1 MTARERALKEF
12 RKRWK
17 KDAESD
23 GEELPISQQL
33 ENAWKLGWEAL
44 AKELKEW
51 VAAEIQ
57 EWLKDGNSKKYAA
70 VNAEAIIEKLD
81 CLNKNAV

>member
-12 RKRWK
+12 HKRWK

-33 ENAWKLGWEAL
+33 DNAWKLGWEARGSVVG
-44 AKELKEW
+44 ELREW
-51 VAAEIQ
+51 VKALPILSRKAAARGVREEVIAKIDD
-57 EWLKDGNSKKYAA
+57 LMK
-70 VNAEAIIEKLD
+70 EKG
-81 CLNKNAV
+81 K

>member
-12 RKRWK
+12 HKRWK

-23 GEELPISQQL
+23 GELLPLQKRL
-33 ENAWKLGWEAL
+33 ENAWAEGRQSL

-51 VAAEIQ
+51 ADMEILEYLPHRAEWNRALKAVVAKCDDLMKE
-57 EWLKDGNSKKYAA
+57 E
-70 VNAEAIIEKLD
+70 
-81 CLNKNAV
+81 